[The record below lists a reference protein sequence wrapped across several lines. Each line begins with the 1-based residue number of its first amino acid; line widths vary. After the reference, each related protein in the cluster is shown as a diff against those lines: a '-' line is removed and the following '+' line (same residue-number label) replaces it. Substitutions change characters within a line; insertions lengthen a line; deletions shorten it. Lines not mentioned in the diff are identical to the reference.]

1 MSEKQARQKRK
12 NEPQTEIKKKKS
24 AWLSNTIIAVI
35 VIAFLCLAG
44 YALKDSIKA
53 ILPERPE
60 KEQTVSDLAKERKMS
75 VDDFLAEY
83 GLDDGEVTKDT
94 TKSEVESKLT
104 VANYAK
110 YNDQTT
116 EELLAEYGIENADDD
131 MLWQDAYGLMPM
143 SKYAE
148 SMGMTFE
155 DLKEQAGLPDE
166 VTEKTT
172 LVEVQEIMSKQADEE
187 AAEAEET
194 AE

>member
-12 NEPQTEIKKKKS
+12 NEPQAEIKKQKS
-24 AWLSNTIIAVI
+24 AWVSNTIITVV
-35 VIAFLCLAG
+35 VIAFLGLAG
-44 YALKDSIKA
+44 YALKDNIKA

-60 KEQTVSDLAKERKMS
+60 KEQTVSDLAKERDMS
-75 VDDFLAEY
+75 VDEFLAEY

-116 EELLAEYGIENADDD
+116 EELLEQYGIENADED

-148 SMGMTFE
+148 SMGTTFE
-155 DLKEQAGLPDE
+155 ELKGQIGLPDE

-172 LVEVQEIMSKQADEE
+172 LLEVQEIMSKQADEQ
-187 AAEAEET
+187 AEEET